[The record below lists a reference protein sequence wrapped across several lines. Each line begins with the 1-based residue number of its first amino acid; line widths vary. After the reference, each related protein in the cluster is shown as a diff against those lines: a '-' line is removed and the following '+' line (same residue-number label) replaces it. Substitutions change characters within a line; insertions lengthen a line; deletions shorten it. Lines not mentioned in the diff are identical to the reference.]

1 MQLIRSTKV
10 YSADGLCGWHDGFA
24 GFYLVVFGVPEDV
37 RKQQEA
43 ERKFQEAEQQRKN
56 QEFLNQL
63 AELRAQREESL

>member
-1 MQLIRSTKV
+1 
-10 YSADGLCGWHDGFA
+10 
-24 GFYLVVFGVPEDV
+24 VVFGVPEDV